1 MNQRILALTTIGA
14 LAASLAI
21 TGCSRQDRADA
32 KSATDNSVAQ
42 MEKKSRE
49 LGNDAAKGIDQA
61 KGSVREMAQ
70 DVKDASKNASD
81 KIGDKVADAV
91 ITTSVKAELAKDPN
105 LSALKI
111 NVDTDNGRVALRGTA
126 PSGDARERATS
137 LAAGVKGVAS
147 VANEL
152 TVEPAK

>member
-1 MNQRILALTTIGA
+1 MNQRILLLTTIGA
-14 LAASLAI
+14 LAASVAVG
-21 TGCSRQDRADA
+21 GCSRQDRADA
-32 KSATDNSVAQ
+32 KATTDDAVAQ

-49 LGNDAAKGIDQA
+49 LGNDASKGIDQA
-61 KGSVREMAQ
+61 KGTAREVAQ
-70 DVKDASKNASD
+70 DVKDASKNAAD
-81 KIGDKVADAV
+81 KIGDKVSDAV

-126 PSGDARERATS
+126 PSGDARERATT
-137 LAAGVKGVAS
+137 LASSVKGVAS